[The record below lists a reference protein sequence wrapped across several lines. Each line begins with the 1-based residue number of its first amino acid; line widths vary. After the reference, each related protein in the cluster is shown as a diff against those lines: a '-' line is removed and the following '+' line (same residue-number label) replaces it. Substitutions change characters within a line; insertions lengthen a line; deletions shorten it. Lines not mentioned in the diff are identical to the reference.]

1 MVFKQQNSLLLKKI
15 CVNRHKNK
23 HKQFITRCFIDNLS
37 LRFTL
42 FLMHP
47 ISRLIMA
54 HTKTTLALIILDGWG
69 YREETTNN
77 AIALANTPVL
87 DDLFANRP
95 STLISGSGLDV
106 GLPDGQ
112 MGNSEVGH
120 VNLGAGRVVYQDFSK
135 ITKAISDG
143 SFKNNP
149 VIVATIDKAVA
160 AGKAVHIMGLLS
172 SGGVHSHEEH
182 LFAAAKLAAEKGAK
196 KIYLHGFT
204 DGRDTPPR
212 SAASSIKAAEKVFA
226 ELGVGQV
233 ASIVG
238 RYFAM
243 DRDNRWDR
251 VQQAY
256 NLIVSAQ
263 TEYAYATA
271 SEALAAAYARD
282 ENDEFI
288 KASAITGY
296 KGVEDGD
303 AILFMNFRADRAR
316 AMSHAM
322 VDADFSGFERSKVI
336 HTEFMMLTE
345 YESNLPVPCAYPP
358 TPLINV
364 MGDWLAKNEKTQL
377 RISETEKFAHV
388 TFFYSGGKED
398 EYPGEKRILIPS
410 PDVATYDLQPE
421 MNSEKLTDELVAAI
435 KSREFDAIIC
445 NYPNGDMVGHTGK
458 LDAAIKACEAVDHCI
473 GRIVKAL
480 KEVGAECLITADH
493 GNAEQMVN
501 PETGVSHT
509 AHTSGP
515 VPFIYFGRDATP
527 RSGGTLSDVAPTM
540 LHLMGMQQ
548 PAEMTG
554 KTIMTLKTS

>member
-1 MVFKQQNSLLLKKI
+1 
-15 CVNRHKNK
+15 
-23 HKQFITRCFIDNLS
+23 
-37 LRFTL
+37 
-42 FLMHP
+42 
-47 ISRLIMA
+47 MA
-54 HTKTTLALIILDGWG
+54 HTKTPLALIILDGWG

-77 AIALANTPVL
+77 AIALANTPVI
-87 DDLFANRP
+87 DNLFANKP

-120 VNLGAGRVVYQDFSK
+120 VNLGAGRVVYQDFTR

-143 SFKNNP
+143 SFETNP
-149 VIVATIDKAVA
+149 VIVAAIEKAVA
-160 AGKAVHIMGLLS
+160 ADKAVHIMGLLS
-172 SGGVHSHEEH
+172 AGGVHSHEAH

-212 SAASSIKAAEKVFA
+212 SAGPSIEAAQKMFT

-238 RYFAM
+238 RYFGM

-256 NLIVSAQ
+256 DLIISAQ
-263 TEYAYATA
+263 AEFNYATA
-271 SEALAAAYARD
+271 SEALQAAYARD
-282 ENDEFI
+282 ENDEFV
-288 KASAITGY
+288 KASVIGGY
-296 KGVEDGD
+296 KGVDDGD

-322 VDADFSGFERSKVI
+322 VDTDFRGFERNKVVD
-336 HTEFMMLTE
+336 TEFMMLTE

-358 TPLINV
+358 TPLVNV
-364 MGDWLAKNEKTQL
+364 MGEWLAKNGKTQL
-377 RISETEKFAHV
+377 RISESEKFAHV

-435 KSREFDAIIC
+435 KSKEFDVIIC
-445 NYPNGDMVGHTGK
+445 NYPNGDMVGHTGN
-458 LDAAIKACEAVDHCI
+458 LGAAIKACEAVDHCI
-473 GRIVKAL
+473 GRVVEAL
-480 KEVGAECLITADH
+480 TEVGAECLITADH
-493 GNAEQMVN
+493 GNAEQMIN
-501 PETGVSHT
+501 PNTGISHT
-509 AHTSGP
+509 AHTSEP
-515 VPFIYFGRDATP
+515 VPFIYVGRDATT